1 MTILLMIGLALS
13 FLLSSVVGMGGSLIA
28 VPLAVMAFGPKIGV
42 SMAALLL
49 LGNNIV
55 KVFAYRNSIPWKR
68 AAGIAL
74 ITMLSAFLGAKLL
87 VALPE
92 RWLIVAVIISL
103 IWSFFAEIKTVPC
116 AADTERASG
125 LGPGLWTTEFKR
137 GSIYALAAGLCSGVS
152 GTSGPLKGVA
162 IRQCVKDPTYFA
174 GAASLVSLVG
184 DLAKTAVFAQASLY
198 PSSQWPLMAAAIPL
212 MLICPFI
219 GLAMNRHMGQRVF
232 SGLFWLVIAVYG
244 LRLVVG

>member
-1 MTILLMIGLALS
+1 MTILFLIGLALS

-42 SMAALLL
+42 AMAALLL

-55 KVFAYRNSIPWKR
+55 KVFAYRNSIPWKG

-74 ITMLSAFLGAKLL
+74 ITMLSTFLGAKLL

-92 RWLIVAVIISL
+92 RWVIVAVIISL
-103 IWSFFAEIKTVPC
+103 LWSFVAEIKTGRF
-116 AADTERASG
+116 AADTERANI
-125 LGPGLWTTEFKR
+125 PGRDLWSTDFKR
-137 GSIYALAAGLCSGVS
+137 GSSYALAAGLCSGVS

-162 IRQCVKDPTYFA
+162 IRQWVKDPAYFA

-184 DLAKTAVFAQASLY
+184 DLTKAAVFAQAALY

-219 GLAMNRHMGQRVF
+219 GLAMNRHMGQRAF
-232 SGLFWLVIAVYG
+232 SALFWLVIAGYG